1 MDIGERDGVALT
13 EEASMRLLLVE
24 DFDALRDELARGLG
38 EQGYAVDATGDGAE
52 AWWYLTSNTYDLVI
66 LDLMLPG
73 KSGLQILHDLREQK
87 KDMPVLVLTAM
98 DAVEDRV
105 RGLDLGADDYLTKP
119 FAVAELLARV
129 RSLVRRGH
137 GVHRTVLA
145 CADLRI
151 DTAARMVHR
160 GGQEV
165 ALTPREFSLL
175 EFLAMRLGEVVTRA
189 ELWEHLYAFES
200 EATSNVLD
208 AHVARL
214 RRKISP
220 PGLSQL
226 IHTRR
231 GIGYLL
237 AEQEPAE

>member
-1 MDIGERDGVALT
+1 
-13 EEASMRLLLVE
+13 MRLLIVE
-24 DFDALRDELARGLG
+24 DFATLRDELARGLS
-38 EQGYAVDATGDGAE
+38 ENGYAVDSTGDGKE

-73 KSGLQILHDLREQK
+73 MSGLQIIYDLRKLK
-87 KDMPVLVLTAM
+87 KEVPILVLTAM
-98 DAVEDRV
+98 DAVDDRV

-119 FAVAELLARV
+119 FAVTELLARV
-129 RSLVRRGH
+129 RSLIRRGHDRRRPVLEIADLKIDTIGHIVRRG
-137 GVHRTVLA
+137 T
-145 CADLRI
+145 D
-151 DTAARMVHR
+151 
-160 GGQEV
+160 EV
-165 ALTPREFSLL
+165 ILTPREYSLL
-175 EFLAMRLGEVVTRA
+175 EFLAMRVGQVVTRV

-220 PGLSQL
+220 PGTVQL

-231 GIGYLL
+231 GVGYLL
-237 AEQEPAE
+237 TEQPQAE